1 MFKYAAVTSSG
12 IYIISKDESF
22 IFLFDY
28 NKLKSLLLNNC
39 KKENIINNINDK
51 RDSTLEGL

>member
-28 NKLKSLLLNNC
+28 DKYQREFKSLILNNY
-39 KKENIINNINDK
+39 K
-51 RDSTLEGL
+51 REIL

>member
-22 IFLFDY
+22 IFIFDY
-28 NKLKSLLLNNC
+28 DKYQRELKSLLLTNC
-39 KKENIINNINDK
+39 KREI
-51 RDSTLEGL
+51 L